1 MSFKYRLTPIQA
13 AVAGGVL
20 AIGLAGTSTA
30 QTEIPAGT
38 YPFID
43 LNTPDEAVTQ
53 TGAVTVNGTTSID
66 AGAAS
71 ITLAHAG
78 NDFVG
83 AVSLAGGTVFINDA
97 NALTLGA
104 LSVGALTATS
114 QGALDLGQGAIGGA
128 LSAASN
134 GGAISQSGPLSV
146 TGTSTIDAGL
156 GSISLADDGNDF
168 VGPLSIAGTGIQ
180 IVDANDLTIAS
191 LVSGANANVTLIAGG
206 ALVLANGGIDVGN
219 ADLTLASNG
228 GVLSTAGALAGAR
241 IELIGSDGVTLSHDV
256 DSSSNLTLTS
266 GSGAI
271 TQTGGNVSTQGD
283 ASIDAGNGSITLSSA
298 GNDFVGAVS
307 LKGGAV
313 SIRDANALTLG
324 ALSVG
329 ALTATSQGALD
340 LGQGA
345 IGGALSATSNGGTIS
360 QSGPLSVTGTSM
372 IDAGAAS
379 IELAHADNDFVGAVN
394 LTGGA
399 VSIRDANALT
409 LGVLSVGAL
418 TASSQGALTLGQGAV
433 GGDLTAASNGGA
445 ISQSGAFSVGGAS
458 TINAG
463 AGSITLNHAGNDFVG
478 PLTVVGTGIQIASA
492 NDLTIASLANGANA
506 NVALVA
512 DGVLSLPAHDI
523 DVGNADLALASKGG
537 ALSTAGAL
545 RGARIELLGRNGISL
560 NHNVTATSS
569 LALEGVGGITQSG
582 GAVTATAV
590 NIDSDSD
597 VVLTGSGNVIGR
609 LDNVRVLGNFSLKNQ
624 APLLV
629 NTLQASHVEFSVDP
643 GVKVAGVISTGQLAM
658 NAGQLRVDGLVD
670 GDVQIMAGAS
680 LAGTGTVGNTTIAS
694 GGALAPGNSIGTL
707 TVDGD
712 LVFDAGSRY
721 LVEVDPQGSGADLVH
736 VTGAATLAGGSVV
749 HIGADGA
756 YDPSSAYRILKADGS
771 LSGAFDT
778 VTSDFAFLTPG
789 LAYDYGAGT
798 VDLLLERNQVSFPDK
813 ALTRNQLA
821 AAAGVESLGAGNA
834 AYNAVVTLPDD
845 AARIR
850 AGFDALSGEIH
861 ASAKTALI
869 EESRFVRDAVIDRIR
884 TAFGAV
890 AASATP
896 VHTYGA
902 NQAGS
907 AAATTDRFAA
917 WGNAFGSWG
926 HADNDGNAARLKR
939 STRGLLVGADGEVF
953 DAWRAGVV
961 AGYSRS
967 KFDAAERASS
977 GESDNYHLGLYGG
990 RQWGRLGLRSGLAY
1004 TWHNIQTHRSLAI
1017 GSFSDRLSSDYHA
1030 GTFQIFGELGYRIDA
1045 QAVSFE
1051 PFAALAHIS
1060 QHTDGYTENGAA
1072 AALQSKGQS
1081 TDTTFT
1087 TLGLRAATH
1096 VALGRTQASVRGGL
1110 GWRHAFGD
1118 TLPTSTHRFSAGDAF
1133 TVAGVPIARNAA
1145 VLEAGLDLLIAPDA
1159 VLSLSYTGQ
1168 IASEAKD
1175 HGAKATLSMRF

>member
-13 AVAGGVL
+13 AVAGGLL
-20 AIGLAGTSTA
+20 AIGLAGASTA

-53 TGAVTVNGTTSID
+53 TGAVTVSGTTSID

-71 ITLAHAG
+71 ITLSDAG
-78 NDFVG
+78 NDFAGVVNLTGG
-83 AVSLAGGTVFINDA
+83 AVFIGDA
-97 NALTLGA
+97 NALNLGA
-104 LSVGALTATS
+104 VSVGSLSATSTGALNLGYGTVAGDLTADS
-114 QGALDLGQGAIGGA
+114 H
-128 LSAASN
+128 
-134 GGAISQSGPLSV
+134 GGAISQSGALSV
-146 TGTSTIDAGL
+146 
-156 GSISLADDGNDF
+156 
-168 VGPLSIAGTGIQ
+168 
-180 IVDANDLTIAS
+180 
-191 LVSGANANVTLIAGG
+191 
-206 ALVLANGGIDVGN
+206 
-219 ADLTLASNG
+219 
-228 GVLSTAGALAGAR
+228 AGA
-241 IELIGSDGVTLSHDV
+241 
-256 DSSSNLTLTS
+256 SSMDAAS
-266 GSGAI
+266 GNIAL
-271 TQTGGNVSTQGD
+271 GN
-283 ASIDAGNGSITLSSA
+283 A
-298 GNDFVGAVS
+298 GNDFQGVVDLA
-307 LKGGAV
+307 GGTV
-313 SIRDANALTLG
+313 SIRDANALNLG
-324 ALSVG
+324 AVSVG
-329 ALTATSQGALD
+329 S
-340 LGQGA
+340 
-345 IGGALSATSNGGTIS
+345 LSATSGGALNL
-360 QSGPLSVTGTSM
+360 GY
-372 IDAGAAS
+372 
-379 IELAHADNDFVGAVN
+379 GAVA
-394 LTGGA
+394 GG
-399 VSIRDANALT
+399 
-409 LGVLSVGAL
+409 L
-418 TASSQGALTLGQGAV
+418 TA
-433 GGDLTAASNGGA
+433 DSNDSA
-445 ISQSGAFSVGGAS
+445 ISQSGALSVGGAS

-463 AGSITLNHAGNDFVG
+463 AGTITLNNAGNDFAG
-478 PLTVVGTGIQIASA
+478 PLTVVGTGIQIADA

-506 NVALVA
+506 HVALVA
-512 DGVLSLPAHDI
+512 DGALSLPAHDI
-523 DVGNADLALASKGG
+523 DVGNADLALASNGG

-545 RGARIELLGRNGISL
+545 RGARIELLGRDGISL

-569 LALEGVGGITQSG
+569 LALQGAGGITQSG

-590 NIDSDSD
+590 DIDSDSD
-597 VVLTGSGNVIGR
+597 VFLTGSGNAIGR
-609 LDNVRVLGNFSLKNQ
+609 LNNVRVLGNFSLKNQ
-624 APLLV
+624 APLVV
-629 NTLQASHVEFSVDP
+629 NTLQASHVEFSVDTE
-643 GVKVAGVISTGQLAM
+643 VKVAGVISTGQLSM
-658 NAGQLRVDGLVD
+658 NAGLLSVDGLID

-721 LVEVDPQGSGADLVH
+721 LVEVDPQGSGADLIH

-778 VTSDFAFLTPG
+778 VTSDFAFLTPD

-869 EESRFVRDAVIDRIR
+869 EESRFVRDAVIDRMR

-890 AASATP
+890 ASSATP

-902 NQAGS
+902 NQAAS

-1004 TWHNIQTHRSLAI
+1004 TWHNIQTNRSLAI

-1045 QAVSFE
+1045 PAVSFE

-1087 TLGLRAATH
+1087 TLGLRGATH
-1096 VALGRTQASVRGGL
+1096 FALGRTQASVRGAL

-1159 VLSLSYTGQ
+1159 ILGLSYIGQ
-1168 IASEAKD
+1168 IASGAKD